1 MATTTLSPSGGPD
14 RTFAIAV
21 AVVALFGAAQVIAV
35 GAHYV
40 GKARAAREANQAL
53 VVTAKPAV
61 PTPAATAATTTADNT
76 AAPAA
81 SAAPSASAATAQGS
95 PTTEALAE
103 NLLKEATL
111 LRERGDTANALARL
125 QDAAQRDP
133 KNAKVLAE
141 MAMIYESMQLFD
153 RSNET
158 WRKIQQIGPSAGG
171 LYELADMKLKVGA
184 QPTAAPAQ
192 APAAAA
198 AAGPGFAG
206 VSPLDAGT
214 TRSGQDGIPDGSTF
228 GITEATVT
236 NNPDPDADT
245 NLTLKVGVKVRSNT
259 LVDHTK
265 VKIQVYFYDTVDNNK
280 VALTDAEVSYEWLT
294 PNHDWKGTNPEM
306 LAVGYVRLKNGAIS
320 SDAALSEAAAAVTP
334 GKKSSSTK
342 KPVADG
348 ATRKYAGY
356 QVRVYYNDQLQDVRA
371 EPTKLLNLFPPPL
384 TLPTQ

>member
-1 MATTTLSPSGGPD
+1 MEATSLTPPVRPD
-14 RTFAIAV
+14 RTFAIAA
-21 AVVALFGAAQVIAV
+21 AVVALFGAAQLIAI
-35 GAHYV
+35 GAYYA
-40 GKARAAREANQAL
+40 GKARDARQANQAL
-53 VVTAKPAV
+53 VVTAQPAV
-61 PTPAATAATTTADNT
+61 ATPAATAATTTAETSAPPAT
-76 AAPAA
+76 AAPTAAAAVAAA
-81 SAAPSASAATAQGS
+81 SPSNDPVAI
-95 PTTEALAE
+95 AE

-111 LRERGDTANALARL
+111 LREKGDTTNALARL
-125 QDAAQRDP
+125 QDASQRDP

-141 MAMIYESMQLFD
+141 MAMIYESIQLFD

-158 WRKIQQIGPSAGG
+158 WRKVREIGPSAGS

-184 QPTAAPAQ
+184 QPTAAPV
-192 APAAAA
+192 AAAA

-214 TRSGQDGIPDGSTF
+214 NRGGVDGIPDGSTF
-228 GITEATVT
+228 GITEAAVT

-245 NLTLKVGVKVRSNT
+245 NLTLRVGVKVRPNT

-280 VALTDAEVSYEWLT
+280 VALTDADVSYEWLT
-294 PNHDWKGTNPEM
+294 PNHDWKGTNPET
-306 LAVGYVRLKNGAIS
+306 LAVSYVRLKNGAIS

-334 GKKSSSTK
+334 GKKGSSTK
-342 KPVADG
+342 KPAADTS
-348 ATRKYAGY
+348 TRKYAGY

-371 EPTKLLNLFPPPL
+371 EPTKLLNLFAPPL

>member
-1 MATTTLSPSGGPD
+1 MEATSLTPPVRPD
-14 RTFAIAV
+14 RTFAIAAAVV
-21 AVVALFGAAQVIAV
+21 AVVGAAQLIAV
-35 GAHYV
+35 GAHYA
-40 GKARAAREANQAL
+40 GKARAARQANQAL
-53 VVTAKPAV
+53 VVTAQPAV
-61 PTPAATAATTTADNT
+61 ATPAATAATTNAQT

-81 SAAPSASAATAQGS
+81 SVAPSVAATTAAAS
-95 PTTEALAE
+95 PGNDPLALAE

-111 LRERGDTANALARL
+111 LREKGDTTNALARL
-125 QDAAQRDP
+125 QDASQRDP
-133 KNAKVLAE
+133 KNANVLAE
-141 MAMIYESMQLFD
+141 MAMIYESIQLFD

-158 WRKIQQIGPSAGG
+158 WRKIRDIGPSAGG

-184 QPTAAPAQ
+184 QPTAAPA
-192 APAAAA
+192 AA

-214 TRSGQDGIPDGSTF
+214 NRGGVDGIPDGSTF

-245 NLTLKVGVKVRSNT
+245 NLTLRVGVKVRPNT

-294 PNHDWKGTNPEM
+294 PNHDWKGTNPET
-306 LAVGYVRLKNGAIS
+306 LAVSYVRLKNGAIS

-334 GKKSSSTK
+334 GKKGSSAK
-342 KPVADG
+342 KPAADG
-348 ATRKYAGY
+348 ASRKYAGY

-371 EPTKLLNLFPPPL
+371 EPTKLLNLFAPPL